1 MSLLPALA
9 PHSPVALAYGRLG
22 DVRDLPPAL
31 CAMESDKALGLII
44 RENPRRATRVIAGWL
59 STREAIWWA
68 ALCQTQLQEIPE
80 KQPEPEILKAVIDW
94 VRQPGEMTRV
104 PFNDAQ
110 MRPGSVS
117 LGYLVNAITL
127 TRDSLS
133 PIDKTPVACPT
144 GLAHRMVA
152 LSVLATVDAWP
163 EPGRPAC
170 LAHFLELGLDVSEC
184 KLSWQPPGADKHPGL
199 RPALQ
204 PRNGRRTL
212 GNIWENW

>member
-31 CAMESDKALGLII
+31 CAIESDKAIGVMS
-44 RENPRRATRVIAGWL
+44 REDPRRAARVIAGWL
-59 STREAIWWA
+59 STREAVWWA
-68 ALCQTQLQEIPE
+68 ALCQTQLLEMTEYQA
-80 KQPEPEILKAVIDW
+80 EPGILKAVIDW
-94 VRQPGEMTRV
+94 VRQPGEATRN
-104 PFNDAQ
+104 PFNDPQ
-110 MRPGSVS
+110 MKPASVS
-117 LGYLVNAITL
+117 LGHLVAAITL

-133 PIDKTPVACPT
+133 PFEKSPVACPT

-152 LSVLATVDAWP
+152 LSVLAAADAWP
-163 EPGRPAC
+163 ETGRATC

-184 KLSWQPPGADKHPGL
+184 KLTWQDSGIDMHPGL
-199 RPALQ
+199 RPA
-204 PRNGRRTL
+204 PASGNGRRTL